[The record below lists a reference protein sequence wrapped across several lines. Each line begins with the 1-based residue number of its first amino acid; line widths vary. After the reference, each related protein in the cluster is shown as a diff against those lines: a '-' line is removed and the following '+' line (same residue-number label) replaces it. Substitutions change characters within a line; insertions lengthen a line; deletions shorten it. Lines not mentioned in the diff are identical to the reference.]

1 MSLCVQAASTSYL
14 QVKHVMYS
22 CISARSTYV
31 MHNYVYRG
39 IFYSM
44 QWRLN
49 QTVMLGKCTYT
60 WTLKNNF
67 DTYMYNSNIL
77 KWLLKIQYNYGM
89 WYQLNYKLYW
99 MCLGEGGGHTN
110 VAGPS
115 PKSTT
120 DWLVN
125 FKCTTRSKLWTW

>member
-1 MSLCVQAASTSYL
+1 
-14 QVKHVMYS
+14 
-22 CISARSTYV
+22 

-89 WYQLNYKLYW
+89 
-99 MCLGEGGGHTN
+99 
-110 VAGPS
+110 
-115 PKSTT
+115 
-120 DWLVN
+120 
-125 FKCTTRSKLWTW
+125 